1 MENTTGGTVLL
12 YKLSADNGSNASPS
26 SKGHG
31 SFRIPTWLL
40 VILFF
45 RIVPGDMPINGF
57 TVILAV
63 IMDAVIWTRLI
74 S

>member
-12 YKLSADNGSNASPS
+12 YKLSVDNGSNASPS

-57 TVILAV
+57 TVILAG
-63 IMDAVIWTRLI
+63 TRLI